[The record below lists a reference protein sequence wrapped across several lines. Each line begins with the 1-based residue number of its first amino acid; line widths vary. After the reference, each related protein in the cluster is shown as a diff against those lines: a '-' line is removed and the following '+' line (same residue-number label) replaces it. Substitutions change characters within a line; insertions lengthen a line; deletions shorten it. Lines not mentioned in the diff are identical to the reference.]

1 MQWLPKIIAV
11 LIIIDGIV
19 VLFRPDLLKKYC
31 QLFSEGATIYI
42 VAIIKALIGAGFLF
56 GVSEKCH
63 LQPVIIAFGI
73 LALVGAI
80 FIIAAPQKA
89 RAITGWFANKNTAA
103 LRFLSIIY
111 LLIGALL
118 VYSS

>member
-31 QLFSEGATIYI
+31 QLFSQGATIYM
-42 VAIIKALIGAGFLF
+42 VAILYALIGAGFLF
-56 GVSEKCH
+56 GASKECRYE
-63 LQPVIIAFGI
+63 LVIIAFGI
-73 LALVGAI
+73 LAVAGAI
-80 FIIAAPQKA
+80 SIIALPQKA
-89 RAITGWFANKNTAA
+89 RALAGWFGNKSTAT

-111 LLIGALL
+111 LLIGAFL
-118 VYSS
+118 VYSA

>member
-31 QLFSEGATIYI
+31 QLFSEGATIYL
-42 VAIIKALIGAGFLF
+42 AAALKALIGAGLLF
-56 GVSEKCH
+56 GVSEKCN
-63 LQPVIIAFGI
+63 LQSVIIAFGI
-73 LALVGAI
+73 LAIAGAI

-89 RAITGWFANKNTAA
+89 RAITGWFANKNTAT
-103 LRFLSIIY
+103 LRLLSIIY

-118 VYSS
+118 VFSS